1 MDEKVSEPEEV
12 KDEEPAI
19 IEIVDEQEEEKLEQ
33 PPCQE
38 PIDLSQTE
46 TNLDIASMRHD
57 VQKCKLKR
65 DIISGIKRLAPG
77 RFTDKELKS
86 MKRPELK
93 KLLTAVFEA
102 KCRETLVGPDDEKI
116 PEQPEQAQKRRDGQM
131 VTEAMYQVLLGV
143 CSLTEGLTKRYSD
156 YLGGMCLHKWRDTI
170 DESDFTRETLKQ
182 VLHEVYLEHQETL
195 TLMMS
200 KEGRLICCLVLSG
213 MQCVRK
219 YSPELVNESKRF
231 RNPMEQDYMY
241 SRRAQPRENQ
251 PGPIP
256 HPGSFSAHMR
266 FDNPL
271 RERRVSNA
279 MELLNRERNAP
290 SSLS

>member
-1 MDEKVSEPEEV
+1 MDEKVPEEV

-19 IEIVDEQEEEKLEQ
+19 IEIVDEQEEKLEE

-102 KCRETLVGPDDEKI
+102 KCRETLVGPDDDEKI

-231 RNPMEQDYMY
+231 RNPMEQNNMY
-241 SRRAQPRENQ
+241 QWCPEPRQNQPR
-251 PGPIP
+251 PIP
-256 HPGSFSAHMR
+256 HPRAFSPPVRPDHII
-266 FDNPL
+266 
-271 RERRVSNA
+271 RERGLSDPMGFFARA
-279 MELLNRERNAP
+279 QAATP
-290 SSLS
+290 SLP